1 MTFNISEET
10 RTFVEA
16 CFNLP
21 RPVEN
26 NTHKAWLLEF
36 GLAEGNETKCPKMD
50 TIVKNE
56 LPKDALEA
64 DRKLS
69 RLQNFVLDAAGPL
82 IDAYDNIVGENPDRD
97 RVLQAIQVSL
107 RIIGN
112 TSAHFSQER
121 RVKAIGRL
129 NSDLKSLVEDEDFS
143 KAAPFL
149 FGSG

>member
-10 RTFVEA
+10 GTFVEA

-26 NTHKAWLLEF
+26 KTRKAWLLEF
-36 GLAEGNETKCPKMD
+36 GLAEGNETKCPKID

-82 IDAYDNIVGENPDRD
+82 IDA
-97 RVLQAIQVSL
+97 
-107 RIIGN
+107 
-112 TSAHFSQER
+112 
-121 RVKAIGRL
+121 
-129 NSDLKSLVEDEDFS
+129 
-143 KAAPFL
+143 
-149 FGSG
+149 